1 MRDQGLRNLS
11 YFFKRALFKLSPR
24 AAERLNIDFR
34 LRAPNRDFLEES
46 VFGYLNEL
54 AADAAEDS
62 KTLFV
67 GIDKHNWHYPRLLN
81 SQFHSLDIEARKAV
95 YGQPGRHWTG
105 SATQMADYYGQGAFD
120 VVVANGLLGFGVNT
134 EPDFRRL
141 LEQCK
146 EVLKPGGVLVLG
158 YNDRP
163 DRAPFSVLPVVH
175 EFFESF
181 APPIPGVDG
190 HVHRIDDGF
199 QHVFVFLRKAKAPD
213 QTFRAE
219 LESVASAQ

>member
-1 MRDQGLRNLS
+1 MRNPGYLL
-11 YFFKRALFKLSPR
+11 KRALFKLSPR
-24 AAERLNIDFR
+24 FAERLNIDFR
-34 LRAPNRDFLEES
+34 LHAPNRVFLEES
-46 VFGYLNEL
+46 VFGYLNDS
-54 AADAAEDS
+54 AAASSDDS

-81 SQFHSLDIEARKAV
+81 SEFHSLDIEERKAV

-105 SATQMADYYGQGAFD
+105 SATEMADHYGDDVFD

-146 EVLKPGGVLVLG
+146 KVLKPGGLFVIG

-163 DRAPFSVLPVVH
+163 DRAPFPVLPVLR
-175 EFFESF
+175 EFFELF
-181 APPIPGVDG
+181 EPPIAGVDG
-190 HVHRIDDGF
+190 HVHRVDDGF
-199 QHVFVFLRKAKAPD
+199 QHVFVFLRKAKASDRPA
-213 QTFRAE
+213 FRTE
-219 LESVASAQ
+219 LADAASVH